1 MGIQQAGVG
10 GGEERALSSSQK
22 DQRAQKLREARASAS
37 VQVCDA
43 PHFWV
48 CRSVI

>member
-22 DQRAQKLREARASAS
+22 GQHAQKFREARASAS

-43 PHFWV
+43 PHF
-48 CRSVI
+48 